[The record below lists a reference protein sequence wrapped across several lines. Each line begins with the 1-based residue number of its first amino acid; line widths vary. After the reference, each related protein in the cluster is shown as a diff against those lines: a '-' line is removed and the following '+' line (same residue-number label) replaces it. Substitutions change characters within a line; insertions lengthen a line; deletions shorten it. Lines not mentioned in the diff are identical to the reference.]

1 MRTLVRITYTLLIAA
16 ILAVGLIADALIT
29 F

>member
-1 MRTLVRITYTLLIAA
+1 VRTLVRITYTLLIAT

>member
-1 MRTLVRITYTLLIAA
+1 VRTLVRITYTLLLAA
-16 ILAVGLIADALIT
+16 ILAVGLIADTLST

>member
-1 MRTLVRITYTLLIAA
+1 VRTLVRITYTLLIAA